1 MIGPKRR
8 GLSGYQGAF
17 SRLSSRSFN
26 RFVFIGISFRAPRRT
41 KSGTSSLPI
50 PWPSKSSAIVTRDR
64 VLPLRGSTVTC
75 TIALIGPSIPRMA
88 QLLGGLIAV
97 ISGVIFRSAKPMRRV
112 VMHFAPTREG

>member
-75 TIALIGPSIPRMA
+75 TMA